1 MKSVIIAFQN
11 PEAAETIR
19 RVVQL
24 GGYGVSGICSGGA
37 EVLRMMQWSSVSAVI
52 CGYRLK
58 DTTAAELYNNLPQGV
73 GMLVLLSQNQSG
85 SVDIPYG
92 IQSINLPVSRT
103 ALLDTLKTV
112 IMINDKPSSKKSGE
126 DKRPGR
132 TDQDKTTITKAKQ
145 LLMEQNNMTEDQA
158 HRFIQRLS
166 MNNGSK
172 MIDTAEAILSGEI
185 LY

>member
-24 GGYGVSGICSGGA
+24 GGYGVSGVCSGGA
-37 EVLRMMQWSSVSAVI
+37 EVLRMMEWASASAVV

-58 DTTAAELYNNLPQGV
+58 DTTAAELYENLPAGV
-73 GMLVLLSQNQSG
+73 GMMVLLAQNQAG

-92 IQSINLPVSRT
+92 IQSVNLPVSRT

-112 IMINDKPSSKKSGE
+112 IMINDRPSSKKSGE

-132 TDQDKTTITKAKQ
+132 SDEDKQTITRAKE
-145 LLMEQNNMTEDQA
+145 LLMDQNNMTEDQA
-158 HRFIQRLS
+158 HRFIQRVS

-172 MIDTAEAILSGEI
+172 MIDTAKAILAGEI
-185 LY
+185 VY

>member
-19 RVVQL
+19 RVVQM
-24 GGYGVSGICSGGA
+24 GGYSVSGVCSGGA
-37 EVLRMMQWSSVSAVI
+37 EVLRMLEWSPTSAVV

-58 DTTAAELYNNLPQGV
+58 DTTAADIYHDLPQGV
-73 GMLVLLSQNQSG
+73 GMLVLLAQNQAG
-85 SVDIPYG
+85 AVELPYG
-92 IQSINLPVSRT
+92 IQSVNLPLSRT

-112 IMINDKPSSKKSGE
+112 IMINDKPATKKSGE

-132 TDQDKTTITKAKQ
+132 SNADKQTIARAKE

-158 HRFIQRLS
+158 HRFIQRVS

-172 MIDTAEAILSGEI
+172 MIDTAAAILAGNI
-185 LY
+185 VY

>member
-1 MKSVIIAFQN
+1 MKSVILAFQN

-24 GGYGVSGICSGGA
+24 GGYGVSGVCSGGA
-37 EVLRMMQWSSVSAVI
+37 EVLRMLEWASVSAVV

-58 DTTAAELYNNLPQGV
+58 DTTAAELYENLPRGV
-73 GMLVLLSQNQSG
+73 GMMVLLAQNQAG

-92 IQSINLPVSRT
+92 IQSVNLPVSRT
-103 ALLDTLKTV
+103 ALLDILKTV
-112 IMINDKPSSKKSGE
+112 IMINDRPSTKKSGE

-132 TDQDKTTITKAKQ
+132 SDEDKQIITKAKEF
-145 LLMEQNNMTEDQA
+145 LMEQSNMTEDQA
-158 HRFIQRLS
+158 HRFIQRVS

-172 MIDTAEAILSGEI
+172 MIDTAKSILAGEI
-185 LY
+185 VY